1 MKANERLKIMKAIND
16 AIEQYETI
24 PHKTTDITYYDALYK
39 LHQAE
44 IALSNDLDNY
54 LKKA

>member
-1 MKANERLKIMKAIND
+1 MKANERLRIIKAIND

-24 PHKTTDITYYDALYK
+24 PHKTTDTTYYDALYK

-44 IALSNDLDNY
+44 ISLSNDLDNY
-54 LKKA
+54 LKEA

>member
-24 PHKTTDITYYDALYK
+24 PHKTIDITYYDALYK